1 MTTMDITLLSML
13 GIQWTIAYFAGRWSY
28 RRGKSSMGFLWVP
41 GLGLFL
47 EVVFGGLLAV
57 EYMSS
62 DGFKSRFYGR
72 PKPPKAEHV
81 TRIPVQELTIMVNMY
96 TCHGLVAAHS
106 DFGTATRVWRNTYA
120 SNPL

>member
-1 MTTMDITLLSML
+1 MTTTDITLLSML

-72 PKPPKAEHV
+72 SKPPKPKKV
-81 TRIPVQELTIMVNMY
+81 RVSVSELQTMVDMY
-96 TCHGLVAAHS
+96 TCHGLVSGSGCFNTVARA
-106 DFGTATRVWRNTYA
+106 WRDTYA